1 MDAGDLLRNEK
12 LVPVVVIEDADNA
25 IALAECLLGAGLG
38 SIEITLRSKAAL
50 AAIEKIAL
58 HVPNMIVG
66 AGSLRSIEQLAVIR
80 EAGAQFAVAPG
91 SAPGLLDAVEVSGM
105 PLVPG
110 AATATEMMQLLERG
124 YTLQKFFPAELAG
137 GIPYLKAVG
146 APLPELRF
154 MPTGGITAA
163 LAVEYLALPNV
174 VAVGGSWITPKN
186 LLDAGDFDEI
196 GRLAADAIASGM

>member
-1 MDAGDLLRNEK
+1 VDAGDLLRNEK

-58 HVPNMIVG
+58 HVPDMIVG

-137 GIPYLKAVG
+137 GIPYLKAIG

-154 MPTGGITAA
+154 MPTGGITAE

>member
-1 MDAGDLLRNEK
+1 MDAGNLLRNEK

-58 HVPNMIVG
+58 HVPDMIVG

-186 LLDAGDFDEI
+186 LLDASDFDEI

>member
-1 MDAGDLLRNEK
+1 VDAGNLLRNEK

-58 HVPNMIVG
+58 HVPDMIVG

-186 LLDAGDFDEI
+186 LLDASDFDEI

>member
-58 HVPNMIVG
+58 HVPDMIVG

-137 GIPYLKAVG
+137 GIPYLKAIG

-154 MPTGGITAA
+154 MPTGGITAE

>member
-1 MDAGDLLRNEK
+1 VDAGDLLRNEK